1 MTASRPLPFSILLH
15 FLPFCIGHF
24 LDCELLFNLI
34 VWIVVDMILFVF
46 LNISD
51 LLFCFLQAFVLQ
63 QKGNL
68 MELVD
73 PKLGTEFKKD
83 EAIRMI
89 KVALLCT
96 NPSPA
101 LRPTMSAVVSMLKGQ
116 TVIQEY
122 PLNPSIYGDEFGF
135 EALRGQYDQMQLQSS
150 SDIEPLNH
158 SSHTAQSG
166 SSLTSSQ
173 DP

>member
-1 MTASRPLPFSILLH
+1 M
-15 FLPFCIGHF
+15 
-24 LDCELLFNLI
+24 E
-34 VWIVVDMILFVF
+34 VDTILFVF
-46 LNISD
+46 LNISN

-73 PKLGTEFKKD
+73 PNLGTEFKKE

-96 NPSPA
+96 NASPA

-116 TVIQEY
+116 TVVQEY

-135 EALRGQYDQMQLQSS
+135 KALRGQHDQTQLQSS
-150 SDIEPLNH
+150 SEIEPLNH
-158 SSHTAQSG
+158 SSRTARSG
-166 SSLTSSQ
+166 SSFTFPKIHKMSLPCLVLIQSWWEFFFGS
-173 DP
+173 

>member
-1 MTASRPLPFSILLH
+1 M
-15 FLPFCIGHF
+15 
-24 LDCELLFNLI
+24 E
-34 VWIVVDMILFVF
+34 VDMILFVF
-46 LNISD
+46 LNISN
-51 LLFCFLQAFVLQ
+51 LLFCFLQALVLQ

-73 PKLGTEFKKD
+73 PNLGTEFKKE

-96 NPSPA
+96 NASPA

-116 TVIQEY
+116 TVVQEY

-135 EALRGQYDQMQLQSS
+135 EALRGQHDQTQLQSS
-150 SDIEPLNH
+150 SEIEPLSH
-158 SSHTAQSG
+158 SSRTARSG
-166 SSLTSSQ
+166 SSFTSSQ